1 LLPPVHGNTGDGF
14 SLGLHISLLSLRFY
28 DFLCPFSLVVLE
40 DGCGFVYF
48 PTWLSDSVTQRPL
61 MIFDATGFSRLAR
74 MIFGTGWV

>member
-14 SLGLHISLLSLRFY
+14 SLGLHISLLGLRFY